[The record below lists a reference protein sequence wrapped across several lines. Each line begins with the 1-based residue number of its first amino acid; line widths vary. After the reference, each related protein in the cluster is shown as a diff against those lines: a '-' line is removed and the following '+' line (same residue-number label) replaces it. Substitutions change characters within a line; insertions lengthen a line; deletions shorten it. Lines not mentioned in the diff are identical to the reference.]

1 MWQCRVVWWPA
12 SDAIGCVVQ
21 LKILCGGGSSSSSS
35 TTTTRQAEKACVY
48 FKKTR
53 FILKRLGLFV

>member
-1 MWQCRVVWWPA
+1 MQSCLVARQRRYWLW
-12 SDAIGCVVQ
+12 VQ

-35 TTTTRQAEKACVY
+35 SSSTTTRQAEKACVY

-53 FILKRLGLFV
+53 FICVILGLF